1 MAFNPTAYKT
11 EFNRQAYDQITL
23 RVPKGQREKIVQI
36 AAERGM
42 STNQYILHLIK
53 RDAEEQRE

>member
-1 MAFNPTAYKT
+1 MPFNPTAYKT

-23 RVPKGQREKIVQI
+23 RVPKGEKERIAQT

-42 STNQYILHLIK
+42 SLNKYILSLIESDK
-53 RDAEEQRE
+53 KEEP

>member
-1 MAFNPTAYKT
+1 MPFNPTAYKS

-23 RVPKGQREKIVQI
+23 RVPKGDKERIAQI

-42 STNQYILHLIK
+42 SLNKYILSLIENDK
-53 RDAEEQRE
+53 KEEP

>member
-1 MAFNPTAYKT
+1 MSFDPTAYKN

-23 RVPKGQREKIVQI
+23 RVPKGQREKIAQI

-42 STNQYILHLIK
+42 STNQYILHLVK
-53 RDAEEQRE
+53 RDAEEQHE

>member
-1 MAFNPTAYKT
+1 MPFDPTAYKT

-23 RVPKGQREKIVQI
+23 RVPKGQREKIAQT

-42 STNQYILHLIK
+42 SLNQYILSLIE
-53 RDAEEQRE
+53 RDAKREP

>member
-1 MAFNPTAYKT
+1 MPFNPTAYKT

-23 RVPKGQREKIVQI
+23 RVPKGDKERIAQI

-42 STNQYILHLIK
+42 SLNKYILSLIENDK
-53 RDAEEQRE
+53 KEEP